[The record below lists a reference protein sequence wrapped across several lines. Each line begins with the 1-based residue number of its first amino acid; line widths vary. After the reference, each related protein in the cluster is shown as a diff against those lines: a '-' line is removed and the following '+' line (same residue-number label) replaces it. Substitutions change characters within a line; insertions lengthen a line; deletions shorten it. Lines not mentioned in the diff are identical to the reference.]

1 MWQPMQLP
9 ELHLLG
15 QTTTS
20 ISADCAEQ
28 GPSDATGLLFNIKRE
43 SGFFTSRD
51 QRL

>member
-1 MWQPMQLP
+1 MWQSLHLP

-28 GPSDATGLLFNIKRE
+28 GSSAAAVLLVNIK
-43 SGFFTSRD
+43 
-51 QRL
+51 